1 MDMTTTTMA
10 SNRPPKKPP
19 PPDPQR
25 SGKPAPK
32 GKGRAKAP
40 TPKVDDQ
47 ADQTWQGVTFS
58 DDKMPAFEGKK
69 KQKQRLEDEA
79 EEAMA

>member
-1 MDMTTTTMA
+1 
-10 SNRPPKKPP
+10 
-19 PPDPQR
+19 
-25 SGKPAPK
+25 
-32 GKGRAKAP
+32 
-40 TPKVDDQ
+40 
-47 ADQTWQGVTFS
+47 VTFS